1 MSTIIPIAADHAGF
15 ALKEQLKAHF
25 EQKGWSFKD
34 FGTHSTDSMDY
45 PDVAHPLASSIET
58 GEFSKGILICGSAQG
73 VAMSANHHA
82 GVRAAIC
89 WLPEI
94 ASLSRQHNDANI
106 ICLPARFITFEQ
118 AVEMV
123 ETFFNT
129 AFEGGRHQNR
139 VDKMMNC

>member
-1 MSTIIPIAADHAGF
+1 MSPIIPIAADHAGF

-58 GEFSKGILICGSAQG
+58 GEFPKGILICGSAQG

-89 WLPEI
+89 WLPR
-94 ASLSRQHNDANI
+94 SLRFLVNIMMRISSACLLVLSHSNKLLKWLKHSSIQHLKADVI
-106 ICLPARFITFEQ
+106 RIVSI
-118 AVEMV
+118 
-123 ETFFNT
+123 
-129 AFEGGRHQNR
+129 
-139 VDKMMNC
+139 K

>member
-1 MSTIIPIAADHAGF
+1 
-15 ALKEQLKAHF
+15 
-25 EQKGWSFKD
+25 
-34 FGTHSTDSMDY
+34 
-45 PDVAHPLASSIET
+45 
-58 GEFSKGILICGSAQG
+58 
-73 VAMSANHHA
+73 
-82 GVRAAIC
+82 
-89 WLPEI
+89 LPEI

-106 ICLPARFITFEQ
+106 ICLPARFISFEQ